1 MNEGGAYV
9 QNGAGMQSNY
19 HTSHGHNMGANG
31 HMSDRHSMHHDG
43 LSFDALFGSHYDSEK
58 DENYSEKEDLIQNT
72 KTYQNDFKPFKH
84 NVSKAEIAY
93 LKSQQKY
100 DSLLFAGRENDFDFL
115 QNPEYY
121 MGHGMAQN
129 DDQSLIDEEIDSKYF
144 EDVALAGQ
152 RRGTRSQIGGQHG
165 MNQAYDGPDGG
176 VATKRRKLGDDNRDD
191 ELKSEGVGIGG
202 GTRMTRQRMMM

>member
-1 MNEGGAYV
+1 
-9 QNGAGMQSNY
+9 
-19 HTSHGHNMGANG
+19 
-31 HMSDRHSMHHDG
+31 
-43 LSFDALFGSHYDSEK
+43 
-58 DENYSEKEDLIQNT
+58 
-72 KTYQNDFKPFKH
+72 
-84 NVSKAEIAY
+84 
-93 LKSQQKY
+93 
-100 DSLLFAGRENDFDFL
+100 
-115 QNPEYY
+115 